1 MTTAIAIIRPALR
14 RIGAVGA
21 TEQPTAKQI
30 AIGLELLNG
39 LIDTWSVLP
48 QTSRPVETVVSLNAA
63 TLTIGPGQQ
72 INVVRPMRIESAY
85 SRVSGLDQDIRVET
99 KQVYDSIDQKST
111 NSTWPELLWYD
122 QGTPTGIV
130 HFWPIPQASVELH
143 ITTRLC
149 VQPYA
154 LAEDD
159 QNLPGGYLR
168 ALQLALAVESGS
180 SFNVPVSATLMQD
193 ATNAFNAITPQ
204 NFTVPELST
213 DRQVSTRLGQFLSG
227 C

>member
-1 MTTAIAIIRPALR
+1 MSTAIEIIRPALR
-14 RIGAVGA
+14 RIGVIGA
-21 TEQPTAKQI
+21 LEQPNAAQV
-30 AIGLELLNG
+30 AWGLELLNG
-39 LIDTWSVLP
+39 IIDTWSVLT

-85 SRVSGLDQDIRVET
+85 ARVSGLDQEIRIES
-99 KQVYDSIDQKST
+99 KQVYDSIDQKT
-111 NSTWPELLWYD
+111 NDSTWPELLWYD
-122 QGTPTGIV
+122 QGAPTGVV

-154 LAEDD
+154 LAGDD
-159 QNLPGGYLR
+159 QSLPGGYLR
-168 ALQLALAVESGS
+168 ALQLALAVEAGP
-180 SFNVPVSATLMQD
+180 SFELPVSATLMQAAATSFD
-193 ATNAFNAITPQ
+193 ALTAQ
-204 NFTVPELST
+204 NFVVPELFT
-213 DRQVSTRLGQFLSG
+213 GQPISTRLGQFLSG